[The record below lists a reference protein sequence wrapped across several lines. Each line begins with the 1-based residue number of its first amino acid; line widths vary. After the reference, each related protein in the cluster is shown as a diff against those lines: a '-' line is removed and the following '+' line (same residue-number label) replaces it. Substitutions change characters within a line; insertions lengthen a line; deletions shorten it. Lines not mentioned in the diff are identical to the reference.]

1 VGELTLDGDGKTEP
15 FEAFVSSWAED
26 NVAPESEVVV
36 SVVTAVGVARVVD
49 CVAVVL
55 VVVVVVVVV
64 VMVVVVVVAAVVD
77 VVVGGTV
84 PVVVVVVVVVGD
96 GVNVVV
102 VVIVTGNV
110 VVVAAVVVD
119 VAVHADKLH
128 AHCGKLAKQFWR
140 QSIRQNKNLTTKNK
154 SYQAI
159 CIIRSLQITETRRR
173 ESQIGSNGARI
184 MRRTKL

>member
-26 NVAPESEVVV
+26 NVAPESETVV
-36 SVVTAVGVARVVD
+36 SVVAAVGVARVVD

-55 VVVVVVVVV
+55 VVVVVAVVVV
-64 VMVVVVVVAAVVD
+64 VMVVVVVVVAAVVD

-84 PVVVVVVVVVGD
+84 RVVVVVVVVGD

-102 VVIVTGNV
+102 VVVVTGNV
-110 VVVAAVVVD
+110 VVVAA

-140 QSIRQNKNLTTKNK
+140 QSIRQKTRTSPQKNK

-159 CIIRSLQITETRRR
+159 CIIRSLQITEKRRR
-173 ESQIGSNGARI
+173 ESQIGNGARI